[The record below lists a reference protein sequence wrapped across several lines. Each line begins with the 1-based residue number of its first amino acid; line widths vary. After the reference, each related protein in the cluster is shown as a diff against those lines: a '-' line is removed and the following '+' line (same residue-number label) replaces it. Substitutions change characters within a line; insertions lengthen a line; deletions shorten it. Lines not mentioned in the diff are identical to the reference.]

1 MVTIPAFRPGP
12 YVAMFRPPRVAHSFQ
27 PTMGQI
33 AAEKPTPWWPRWVN
47 AALIVVGSG
56 LALVTH
62 SSRHKPVGALAFT
75 AASSVV
81 GVGLTFLLVDILDG
95 SAA

>member
-12 YVAMFRPPRVAHSFQ
+12 YVAMLRSPRVAHSFR

-33 AAEKPTPWWPRWVN
+33 AAEKPAPWWPRWVN
-47 AALIVVGSG
+47 TALIGIGST
-56 LALVTH
+56 LALATY
-62 SSRHKPVGALAFT
+62 SSRNKPVGALAFG
-75 AASSVV
+75 AAASVV
-81 GVGLTFLLVDILDG
+81 GVGLTFLLVDIVDG